1 MLDVLVTRVVF
12 LLMESAPILTV
23 MGSKVTSDEI
33 SCFHQ
38 ISQGDSV
45 YYKNI
50 VCTYVC
56 CSYLPLPKPTSLT
69 PFSYPHKWI

>member
-1 MLDVLVTRVVF
+1 MLDVLVIRVVF

-38 ISQGDSV
+38 ISQGDGV

-50 VCTYVC
+50 V
-56 CSYLPLPKPTSLT
+56 YLCMLFIPTSSKAYLSHSFLLPT
-69 PFSYPHKWI
+69 